1 MSEGLTIKEP
11 LYRLS
16 VRFRNGELITWVT
29 AEELDSRKV
38 TPDTTFMI
46 VTSVSVQNPSQCTE
60 TTVINVRDLS
70 FVRSERVT
78 LEQLAGEHRSAGIRS
93 TGKSGA
99 EDGGP
104 KALSQ
109 VKFI

>member
-1 MSEGLTIKEP
+1 MSEAITIKEP

-29 AEELDSRKV
+29 QKELDSRSIS
-38 TPDTTFMI
+38 PDTTFMI
-46 VTSVSVQNPSQCTE
+46 VTSVSVQDPSQCSE
-60 TTVINVRDLS
+60 TTVVNVRDLS
-70 FVRSERVT
+70 FVRCERVT

-93 TGKSGA
+93 GGKGGA
-99 EDGGP
+99 EDGSP
-104 KALSQ
+104 KTLSQ